1 MRSTVLSFLLL
12 SLWGGAAALAAW
24 VVCRLLCRAHAP
36 SRFLC
41 WLWLA
46 VGLRFV
52 LPFGIPLALP
62 RPQNTQLAEAADTVQ
77 ALTQPELTAPD
88 LPAMVPAA
96 PAAPAPWYTTLTV
109 WHLLAAVWAVGVAL
123 LAVRAVWGYLRLSRQ
138 VALACKTPDGCFSGP
153 CVPTPFTLGLL
164 RPRVYLPAGLAGPA
178 REAVILHERT
188 HIRRG
193 DPLTKPLFYA
203 VACLHWF
210 NPLAWLAFREFERD
224 MEAACDEAAV
234 RGQSPAARSAYCESI
249 LRFAMQGRGVP
260 GSLAFGQGSAKTRI
274 VHLLHYRRLGAGAMA
289 LCAVVIAAS
298 MTACMM
304 QPTLQDTPATGETAA
319 TPETAQPEET
329 PAPTAAPEVVTAA
342 SSQLP
347 LLEDPANSPLFI
359 DPVPDYKYI
368 SRFKNNSH
376 RGDDLHAAAGTDVL
390 AAADGVVVTADKHYS
405 YGNFVVI
412 DHGTNSEGYSWRTL
426 YAHLQSYTVEAGQSV
441 TQGQVIG
448 YAGSTGQSTG
458 NHCHFEVFVD
468 NTLTSPRWFTAY
480 HGEGDHAEPTDEERQ
495 ELIDRCVA
503 AKADNAFSALDTAL
517 DGQGAQAVVFSLPLV
532 LSDDVRMSSTFAQNH
547 TGVDLAAPEGT
558 TVLAAADGTV
568 TEYDYNEDDG
578 YYLVLYHSMDDGT
591 SWQTRYSHLGSVKV
605 QVGQQVVQGQEIAA
619 CGSTGASTGP
629 HLHWEVL
636 KNSEPVDPQTVCEL
650 LSTL

>member
-24 VVCRLLCRAHAP
+24 VVCRLLRRAHAP

-88 LPAMVPAA
+88 LPAMVPAS

-109 WHLLAAVWAVGVAL
+109 WHLLAAVWAVGAAL

-164 RPRVYLPAGLAGPA
+164 RPRIYLPAGLAGPA
-178 REAVILHERT
+178 RDAVILHERT

-234 RGQSPAARSAYCESI
+234 RGQSSAARSAYCESI

-274 VHLLHYRRLGAGAMA
+274 VHLLHYRRLGAGAM
-289 LCAVVIAAS
+289 LVCAVVIAAS
-298 MTACMM
+298 MTACMVR
-304 QPTLQDTPATGETAA
+304 PTLENARR
-319 TPETAQPEET
+319 
-329 PAPTAAPEVVTAA
+329 
-342 SSQLP
+342 
-347 LLEDPANSPLFI
+347 
-359 DPVPDYKYI
+359 
-368 SRFKNNSH
+368 SR
-376 RGDDLHAAAGTDVL
+376 
-390 AAADGVVVTADKHYS
+390 
-405 YGNFVVI
+405 
-412 DHGTNSEGYSWRTL
+412 
-426 YAHLQSYTVEAGQSV
+426 
-441 TQGQVIG
+441 
-448 YAGSTGQSTG
+448 
-458 NHCHFEVFVD
+458 
-468 NTLTSPRWFTAY
+468 
-480 HGEGDHAEPTDEERQ
+480 
-495 ELIDRCVA
+495 
-503 AKADNAFSALDTAL
+503 
-517 DGQGAQAVVFSLPLV
+517 
-532 LSDDVRMSSTFAQNH
+532 
-547 TGVDLAAPEGT
+547 
-558 TVLAAADGTV
+558 
-568 TEYDYNEDDG
+568 
-578 YYLVLYHSMDDGT
+578 
-591 SWQTRYSHLGSVKV
+591 
-605 QVGQQVVQGQEIAA
+605 
-619 CGSTGASTGP
+619 
-629 HLHWEVL
+629 
-636 KNSEPVDPQTVCEL
+636 
-650 LSTL
+650 

>member
-24 VVCRLLCRAHAP
+24 VVCRLLRRAHAP

-88 LPAMVPAA
+88 LPAMVPAS

-178 REAVILHERT
+178 RDAVILHERT

-304 QPTLQDTPATGETAA
+304 QPTLQDTPTTGETAA

-329 PAPTAAPEVVTAA
+329 PAPTAAPEVVSAA
-342 SSQLP
+342 TSQLP
-347 LLEDPANSPLFI
+347 LLEDPDNSPLFI

-368 SRFKNNSH
+368 SRFKNNGH
-376 RGDDLHAAAGTDVL
+376 RGDDLCADPGTDVL
-390 AAADGVVVTADKHYS
+390 AAADGVVITADKHYS
-405 YGNFVVI
+405 WGNFVVI
-412 DHGTNSEGYSWRTL
+412 DHGTNGEGYSWRTL

-448 YAGSTGQSTG
+448 YAGCTGQSAG
-458 NHCHFEVFVD
+458 NHCHFEVYVD

-517 DGQGAQAVVFSLPLV
+517 GGQGAQAIVFSLPLFP
-532 LSDDVRMSSTFAQNH
+532 SEDVRMSSTFAQNH
-547 TGVDLAAPEGT
+547 TGVDLAAPEDT

-578 YYLVLYHSMDDGT
+578 YYLVLYHGMDDGA

-636 KNSEPVDPQTVCEL
+636 KNSERVDPQTVCEL
-650 LSTL
+650 LLTM

>member
-1 MRSTVLSFLLL
+1 MRSTVFAFLLL
-12 SLWGGAAALAAW
+12 SARGGAAALAAW
-24 VVCRLLCRAHAP
+24 AVCKLLRRAHAP
-36 SRFLC
+36 SRLLC

-52 LPFGIPLALP
+52 LPWGIPLSLP
-62 RPQNTQLAEAADTVQ
+62 RPQNTQLAAAADTVQ
-77 ALTQPELTAPD
+77 ELGELPLVAPP
-88 LPAMVPAA
+88 PAVSA
-96 PAAPAPWYTTLTV
+96 PAAALPWYARLTP
-109 WHLLAAVWAVGVAL
+109 WHALAAVWAVGVAV
-123 LAVRAVWGYLRLSRQ
+123 LAVRGIVGYIKLKRH
-138 VALACKTPDGCFSGP
+138 VALACKTSDGCYGGA
-153 CVPTPFTLGLL
+153 CVTAPFTLGIL
-164 RPRVYLPAGLAGPA
+164 RPRVYLPDDLQGTA
-178 REAVILHERT
+178 RQAVLLHEQT
-188 HIRRG
+188 HIRRR

-203 VACLHWF
+203 VVCLHWF
-210 NPLAWLAFREFERD
+210 NPLAWLAFCTFERD

-234 RGQSPAARSAYCESI
+234 RGQSSAARSAYCQSI

-274 VHLLHYRRLGAGAMA
+274 VHLLHYRRLGAGAMVV
-289 LCAVVIAAS
+289 CAVVIAAS
-298 MTACMM
+298 MTACMVR
-304 QPTLQDTPATGETAA
+304 PTLENAPAA
-319 TPETAQPEET
+319 TPETAEAAEPEATPT
-329 PAPTAAPEVVTAA
+329 PAPTQAPTAVVNTA
-342 SSQLP
+342 QMP
-347 LLEDPANSPLFI
+347 LLEDPDNSPLFI

-368 SRFKNNSH
+368 SRFKNNGH
-376 RGDDLHAAAGTDVL
+376 RGDDLCADPGTDVL
-390 AAADGVVVTADKHYS
+390 AAADGVVVQAAEHYS
-405 YGNFVVI
+405 WGNFVVI
-412 DHGTNSEGYSWRTL
+412 DHGTNSEGCSWRTL
-426 YAHLQSYTVEAGQSV
+426 YAHLQSYAVEVGQHV
-441 TQGQVIG
+441 TQGQIIG
-448 YAGSTGQSTG
+448 YVGSTGRTTG
-458 NHCHFEVFVD
+458 NQCHFEVYVD

-517 DGQGAQAVVFSLPLV
+517 GGQGAQAVVFSLPLV
-532 LSDDVRMSSTFAQNH
+532 LSDDVRMSSTFAQSH

-578 YYLVLYHSMDDGT
+578 YYLVLYHGMDDGA